1 MRDAIREK
9 RLTTVEEVAHCTRA
23 ATGCSSCY
31 DDIQAILDE
40 AAGRKPKASP
50 APSAYAVTYRKV
62 LDVIGALDAGAVKFE
77 LVDVDGDRVL
87 AYVRAPGG
95 DTSTPELLALKRR
108 FVEAMSA
115 ACGRRM
121 QLIELNQVEA
131 WKQR

>member
-9 RLTTVEEVAHCTRA
+9 KLATVEEVAKCTRA

-31 DDIQAILDE
+31 DDIQAILDDS
-40 AAGRKPKASP
+40 AGRKPKAA
-50 APSAYAVTYRKV
+50 APSAYATTYRQV
-62 LDVIGALDAGAVKFE
+62 LDVIGALNAGDVKIE

-95 DTSTPELLALKRR
+95 DTSTPERLALKRR
-108 FVEAMSA
+108 FVDAMSA
-115 ACGRRM
+115 SCGRRM

-131 WKQR
+131 WKKR